1 MWSRLVRY
9 KLLRKLRAIIS
20 LDAEDLKWSSF
31 DQMFQKDSR
40 GVRTVLLKSFQ
51 IAPAGKLVDCSIL
64 VELFTFCIPND
75 TGFWYKLHIDL
86 NSLAR
91 KVHLFVRFWNI
102 FRIWQLSRY
111 LALTAKNTLQP
122 SDRMFVAV
130 SA

>member
-1 MWSRLVRY
+1 M
-9 KLLRKLRAIIS
+9 
-20 LDAEDLKWSSF
+20 
-31 DQMFQKDSR
+31 
-40 GVRTVLLKSFQ
+40 LLKSFQ

-111 LALTAKNTLQP
+111 LALTAKNTIQP